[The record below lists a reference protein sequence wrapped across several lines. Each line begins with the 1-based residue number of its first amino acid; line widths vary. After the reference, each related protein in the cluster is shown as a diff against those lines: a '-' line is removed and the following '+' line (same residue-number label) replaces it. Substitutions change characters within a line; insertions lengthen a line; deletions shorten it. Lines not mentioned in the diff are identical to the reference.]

1 MSWLYY
7 DDESSD
13 YSYSY
18 PEADDRSGEDD
29 LPETEGDDL
38 PESEEGDGEPVG
50 PDDLSDDGDALAS
63 AGFGTDEDY
72 GPCDGGDEW

>member
-7 DDESSD
+7 DEETGA
-13 YSYSY
+13 YSY
-18 PEADDRSGEDD
+18 PEDDDPESSDPFPEEVESGD
-29 LPETEGDDL
+29 EGDDF
-38 PESEEGDGEPVG
+38 DGEPVG

-72 GPCDGGDEW
+72 GYDGGDEW

>member
-7 DDESSD
+7 DEETGA
-13 YSYSY
+13 YSY
-18 PEADDRSGEDD
+18 PEADD
-29 LPETEGDDL
+29 
-38 PESEEGDGEPVG
+38 PESADPSPEEVESDDEGADFDGDPVG
-50 PDDLSDDGDALAS
+50 PDDLSDDGDAFAS

>member
-7 DDESSD
+7 DEDTGA
-13 YSYSY
+13 YTY

-29 LPETEGDDL
+29 LPETEGDDT
-38 PESEEGDGEPVG
+38 PEVDGDDGEPVG

-63 AGFGTDEDY
+63 VGWGTDEDY
-72 GPCDGGDEW
+72 GYDGGDEW